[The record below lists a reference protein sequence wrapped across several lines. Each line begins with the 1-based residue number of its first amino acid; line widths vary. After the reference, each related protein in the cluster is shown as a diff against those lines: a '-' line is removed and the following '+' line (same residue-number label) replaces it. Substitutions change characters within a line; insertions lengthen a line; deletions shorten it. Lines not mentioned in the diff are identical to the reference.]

1 MQGSLSPQTRWAWAQ
16 INLGALRQNVR
27 LLRNLTPQNCKTM
40 CVVKAN
46 AYGHGAVE
54 VAKACKA
61 AGTDMFGVAT
71 LDEGIELREA
81 GIKEPIL
88 VLSEPP
94 IAAIDGILTYGIM
107 PSICTSEFA
116 LALGESAAARH
127 MSAPYHLK
135 IDTGMNRI
143 GVNHLDA
150 KDFLSYIDFHKGITL
165 QGIYTHFATADNPND
180 WDFALQLKRFIDCLK
195 DIHDAG
201 FDTGI
206 VHCCNSAGT
215 ILHPEAHFDM
225 VRLGTAMYGL
235 YPSEEC
241 AKHIELEPV
250 MSIHARA
257 TYVKRPQIGEGVSYG
272 LTYRLAKQVQIAT
285 LPIGYADGLPR
296 CASNKIDALYRG
308 KRCRQVGTICMD
320 QCMLEVDSNIARRD
334 PLEPIEI
341 GDEVVLVGQMGNER
355 ISMEELA
362 KLSNSMNIE
371 LSSLFGIRLKRVYTQ
386 S

>member
-1 MQGSLSPQTRWAWAQ
+1 MSKELSPHTRWSWLE
-16 INLGALRQNVR
+16 INLAALRKNVR
-27 LLRNLTPQNCKTM
+27 ALRNLTPQNCKTM
-40 CVVKAN
+40 CVIKAD
-46 AYGHGAVE
+46 AYGHGAIE

-61 AGTDMFGVAT
+61 AGADMFGVAT
-71 LDEGIELREA
+71 LDEGIELRDA
-81 GIKEPIL
+81 GFNDPIL
-88 VLSEPP
+88 ILSEPP
-94 IAAIDGILTYGIM
+94 LEAIDALLTYGIM

-116 LALGESAAARH
+116 LAMGEKAAARK

-135 IDTGMNRI
+135 VDTGMNRI

-150 KDFLSYIDFHKGITL
+150 KDFLSYIDFHKGLKL
-165 QGIYTHFATADNPND
+165 QGIFTHFATADNPND
-180 WDFALQLKRFIDCLK
+180 WDFALQLKRFVECLK
-195 DIHDAG
+195 EIHEAG

-241 AKHIELEPV
+241 ARHITLDPV
-250 MSIHARA
+250 MSVHARA
-257 TYVKRPQIGEGVSYG
+257 TFVKRPQIGEGVSYG

-285 LPIGYADGLPR
+285 APIGYADGLPR
-296 CASNKIDALYRG
+296 RASNGIDVLYRG
-308 KRCRQVGTICMD
+308 KRCQQVGTICMD
-320 QCMLEVDSNIARRD
+320 QCMIEVDSNIARRD

-341 GDEVVLVGQMGNER
+341 GDELIFVGTMGNEH

-362 KLSNSMNIE
+362 RKTNSINIE
-371 LSSLFGIRLKRVYTQ
+371 LSSLFGIRLARVYTQ